1 MHFCIIFFVF
11 LGIIYSIFIVCLL
24 ITFGKKKERKEKK
37 RKMKGVTVKKREKKQ
52 GGGRFIFFAIQSVP
66 FLQKIDDLMY

>member
-1 MHFCIIFFVF
+1 
-11 LGIIYSIFIVCLL
+11 
-24 ITFGKKKERKEKK
+24 
-37 RKMKGVTVKKREKKQ
+37 MKGVTVKKREKTG